1 MNQEE
6 AKEEYSVAEVGSV
19 ENDNCNLIVNYLPLS
34 YRERHL
40 LKLFSQI
47 GEIKSCRVMRFVQD
61 GRTLSK
67 GYGFVKFSKLEEAH
81 KAIETLNGKNVLGK
95 QIKVSFARPN
105 SQRTKSN
112 LSVQSLDGFVGFH

>member
-1 MNQEE
+1 MG
-6 AKEEYSVAEVGSV
+6 EV
-19 ENDNCNLIVNYLPLS
+19 DNCNLIVNYLPLS

-47 GEIKSCRVMRFVQD
+47 GDIKSCRVMRFVQD

-67 GYGFVKFSKLEEAH
+67 GHGFVKFSKLEEAQ

-112 LSVQSLDGFVGFH
+112 LFISQIP